1 MKIIDYTTVGGKNLI
16 EAYIGDLSI
25 KEQLEALRIR
35 RKINQDGIIALET
48 LNTRHLRGKLW
59 EIKFSQ
65 NRIMYAIKDNENIYF
80 LHACKKQKGKAEKFE
95 LETAFKR
102 AKEFGFKVD

>member
-16 EAYIGDLSI
+16 MAYIDDLTNE
-25 KEQLEALRIR
+25 EQFEAFRIR
-35 RKINQDGIIALET
+35 RKISEDGVIALET
-48 LNTRHLRGKLW
+48 LNTRHLRGKLR

-65 NRIMYAIKDNENIYF
+65 SRIMYVVQDSKTIYF
-80 LHACKKQKGKAEKFE
+80 LHACKKQKNKAEKNE
-95 LETAFKR
+95 LETAIKR